1 MKWFPKGDFI
11 RLNISELN
19 FSRKLRGRKSSV
31 KAGQIPDVLTLKNC
45 VSRTSEVFDPLGRVT
60 PLTAGLKLD
69 VSVLHRQC
77 VGWDDPIPSEL
88 KSIWAAN
95 FDLVDEI
102 GRLEFQRAVV
112 PSDAVNLEIET
123 IDTADAGEHLVCS
136 AIYARFLRRDGS
148 YSCQLIFARSKV
160 VHDITVPRAELVAA
174 VLNAS
179 TGHVVRTSLKEYH
192 KHSWHISDSQVVLH
206 WLNSLKASLKMF
218 VRNRVVEVARLTDLL
233 NWFHTDT
240 KNMIADLGTRKG
252 ATIDDVKS
260 FNLGLSWMRQ
270 NPSEFPIQTIQEI
283 VLSAKE
289 KAEAVREKI
298 IPEPHALAQTNQ
310 CLYATHVPKEVEER
324 YTFSKYLLDPNRYR
338 FRTTLRVLGLVFC
351 FIQKISAKLRKRRS
365 LKFLDVQKQHKTT
378 SQYSVFQINAATS
391 DNVVTVAVVELH
403 PDLLQAA
410 KNYYSRKAA
419 LEIQKFVDPSRY
431 NNKSVLKDGILYFSG
446 RILRT
451 QKIDGQFSL
460 SDAMLDLSEASFC
473 VPMTDAHSPIA
484 YAIVTE
490 THWYDPDAK
499 HLGVEATLRYAQTI
513 AYVIGGRSLV
523 KSIKKACAWCRILH
537 KKGVKI
543 AMGPVGED
551 NLKVAPPFF
560 FTQVDICGPFSAYSP
575 ANKRATLKIWIVVF
589 CCTVTGA
596 VDCRVMEDY
605 STDAFILSFVR
616 FSCRVGYP
624 KKLLPDAG
632 SQLVKGCEDMV
643 LSFSDLS
650 HKLCK
655 EYGVEFKTCPVNA
668 HYVHGKVE
676 RKIQQVKLSLIK
688 GVEKKR
694 LSILQWETLCQQ
706 VANSVNNLPLGL
718 GNRTECLDTLDLLTP
733 NRLLLGRNNNR
744 SPTEPLVLTRD
755 FKDIVANNSR
765 IFGAWFKEWL
775 VNYVPY
781 LVEQPKWFVTERS
794 ICVGDI
800 VLFTKSDKEFEK
812 IYQYG
817 IIVTTFEGRDGLIR
831 EVDVE
836 YQNHNE
842 NTKRSTRRGVRDVVV
857 IHPIEEIGIAAELY
871 EFAQSVKSD

>member
-1 MKWFPKGDFI
+1 
-11 RLNISELN
+11 
-19 FSRKLRGRKSSV
+19 
-31 KAGQIPDVLTLKNC
+31 
-45 VSRTSEVFDPLGRVT
+45 
-60 PLTAGLKLD
+60 
-69 VSVLHRQC
+69 
-77 VGWDDPIPSEL
+77 
-88 KSIWAAN
+88 
-95 FDLVDEI
+95 
-102 GRLEFQRAVV
+102 
-112 PSDAVNLEIET
+112 
-123 IDTADAGEHLVCS
+123 
-136 AIYARFLRRDGS
+136 
-148 YSCQLIFARSKV
+148 
-160 VHDITVPRAELVAA
+160 
-174 VLNAS
+174 
-179 TGHVVRTSLKEYH
+179 
-192 KHSWHISDSQVVLH
+192 
-206 WLNSLKASLKMF
+206 
-218 VRNRVVEVARLTDLL
+218 
-233 NWFHTDT
+233 
-240 KNMIADLGTRKG
+240 
-252 ATIDDVKS
+252 
-260 FNLGLSWMRQ
+260 
-270 NPSEFPIQTIQEI
+270 
-283 VLSAKE
+283 
-289 KAEAVREKI
+289 
-298 IPEPHALAQTNQ
+298 
-310 CLYATHVPKEVEER
+310 
-324 YTFSKYLLDPNRYR
+324 
-338 FRTTLRVLGLVFC
+338 
-351 FIQKISAKLRKRRS
+351 
-365 LKFLDVQKQHKTT
+365 
-378 SQYSVFQINAATS
+378 
-391 DNVVTVAVVELH
+391 
-403 PDLLQAA
+403 
-410 KNYYSRKAA
+410 
-419 LEIQKFVDPSRY
+419 
-431 NNKSVLKDGILYFSG
+431 
-446 RILRT
+446 
-451 QKIDGQFSL
+451 
-460 SDAMLDLSEASFC
+460 
-473 VPMTDAHSPIA
+473 
-484 YAIVTE
+484 
-490 THWYDPDAK
+490 
-499 HLGVEATLRYAQTI
+499 
-513 AYVIGGRSLV
+513 
-523 KSIKKACAWCRILH
+523 
-537 KKGVKI
+537 
-543 AMGPVGED
+543 MGPVGED

-831 EVDVE
+831 EVDIE